1 MCLVFLKAKML
12 SKDNIVNT
20 IIIVGNLKPP
30 KKQNGFVLYFTT
42 FYTQIFFFLP
52 QPCHKIIVYF
62 ASLFD
67 ILAPP
72 NHLLNQSN
80 NNKKKNRA

>member
-1 MCLVFLKAKML
+1 ML
-12 SKDNIVNT
+12 D
-20 IIIVGNLKPP
+20 
-30 KKQNGFVLYFTT
+30 FTT
-42 FYTQIFFFLP
+42 VYTQIFFCLP

-80 NNKKKNRA
+80 NNKKKTEHDLGQSGVFHT